1 MDTRRKERAML
12 SPNILLLSLG
22 LALSIYLERAL
33 PLWLLSGKPL
43 PRLALRWLHFVP
55 AAVLAALLGPELL
68 TVKNSAGV
76 HALNFTLEN
85 AFLWA
90 SIPAFIM
97 AFKGS
102 FFGTVAVGMVAVAA
116 IRYFGG

>member
-1 MDTRRKERAML
+1 ML
-12 SPNILLLSLG
+12 SPDILLLSLG
-22 LALSIYLERAL
+22 LGLSIYLERAM

-43 PRLALRWLHFVP
+43 PPVVLRWLHFVP
-55 AAVLAALLGPELL
+55 AAVLAALLLPELL
-68 TVKNSAGV
+68 LVKNAAGV
-76 HALNFTLEN
+76 KMLNFTLEN

-90 SIPAFIM
+90 SLPAFLM
-97 AFKGS
+97 AFRGS

>member
-1 MDTRRKERAML
+1 ML

-22 LALSIYLERAL
+22 LALSIYLERAM
-33 PLWLLSGKPL
+33 PLWLLSGKSL
-43 PRLALRWLHFVP
+43 PRLVLRWLHFVP

-68 TVKNSAGV
+68 LVKNGGAQT
-76 HALNFTLEN
+76 LNFTLEN

>member
-1 MDTRRKERAML
+1 ML
-12 SPNILLLSLG
+12 NTNILLLSLG
-22 LALSIYLERAL
+22 LALSIYLERAM

-43 PRLALRWLHFVP
+43 PRLVIRWLHFVP

-68 TVKNSAGV
+68 LLKSDSGLKT
-76 HALNFTLEN
+76 LNFTLEN

-90 SIPAFIM
+90 SVPAFVM

>member
-1 MDTRRKERAML
+1 ML
-12 SPNILLLSLG
+12 NPDILLLSLG
-22 LALSIYLERAL
+22 LALSIYLERAM

-43 PRLALRWLHFVP
+43 PRMVIRWLHFVP

-68 TVKNSAGV
+68 LLKSDAGLKT
-76 HALNFTLEN
+76 LNFTLEN

-90 SIPAFIM
+90 SVPAFVM